1 MLEIL
6 TKVEGPHFKGPRSV
20 DCHSCQQRREDV
32 HDDPVAPAL
41 DLPEVVRSTD
51 SQISLH
57 SHGYDQ
63 ADAKAHHH
71 SVNI

>member
-41 DLPEVVRSTD
+41 HLPVVVGSADGNIHSNDERDVTADTD
-51 SQISLH
+51 PEEKLVQ
-57 SHGYDQ
+57 
-63 ADAKAHHH
+63 
-71 SVNI
+71 